1 MIGLHWVLFWFHK
14 VSMIKRRDFRLFVNA
29 ILNTKPSF
37 ENQKKDQ
44 LGKIV
49 YERIDLEAGATNF

>member
-1 MIGLHWVLFWFHK
+1 
-14 VSMIKRRDFRLFVNA
+14 MIKRRGIRLFVNA

>member
-14 VSMIKRRDFRLFVNA
+14 VSMIKRRDIRLFANA
-29 ILNTKPSF
+29 ILNTYLSF

-49 YERIDLEAGATNF
+49 YERIDLVAGATNF